1 MENLKP
7 KKKPE
12 VKGKAAKKC
21 RYHSEGKGK
30 QKHITGAIYVG
41 PRGERTE
48 SRLPYRV
55 GYSKARE
62 GASPKFESI
71 YGREALRVAAWPRPE
86 ENEK

>member
-7 KKKPE
+7 KSKPE
-12 VKGKAAKKC
+12 DKGKAAKKG
-21 RYHSEGKGK
+21 RDQSEGKGK

-48 SRLPYRV
+48 SRTPNRV
-55 GYSKARE
+55 GYSKARK

-71 YGREALRVAAWPRPE
+71 YGREALCVAAWPKPE
-86 ENEK
+86 QNEK